1 MKDYAERKKNKKWSA
16 KKVVTVVSPAVTEV
30 KDENDVVVRAKKDEV
45 TREELSLSKKRW
57 DAETGKA
64 LDDNVQT
71 YTIENIDSQIA
82 SCDSRIADAQA
93 DKDGWELFK
102 ADLQALK

>member
-45 TREELSLSKKRW
+45 TKEELSLSKKRY

-71 YTIENIDSQIA
+71 YTVESIDSQIA
-82 SCDSRIADAQA
+82 SCDSRIADAEA
-93 DKDGWELFK
+93 DKAGWELFK
-102 ADLQALK
+102 TDLQAL